1 MSGAPSRSIGRR
13 RRRKSELDFFGIVS
27 EIFSKLA
34 HRSRS
39 RSSRRRRLEAKA
51 FFHLCCR
58 KSDMCLTGKKWKGR
72 NYRNGREC
80 GRSESRQN
88 PQRGKVSY
96 VQRGLRPEQEA
107 HFAKILCDVAQNLC
121 ERGLLQTQLQ
131 SYRFVHDHRKIS
143 INMKCNTTVLLI
155 VSCFF
160 FYLCLECSKCKT
172 ELQEVSTNCI
182 IT

>member
-121 ERGLLQTQLQ
+121 EMGLGLRCTVQTGNTVHSFDINRRLLV
-131 SYRFVHDHRKIS
+131 YRNVIFGQAQD
-143 INMKCNTTVLLI
+143 
-155 VSCFF
+155 
-160 FYLCLECSKCKT
+160 
-172 ELQEVSTNCI
+172 
-182 IT
+182 